1 MKPKVVIA
9 LSIYKPNLKW
19 LEELLISLN
28 NQTYQNIELLV
39 WNDCPEDNF
48 DYDKYFS
55 QYNYFCSK
63 FLYVM
68 I

>member
-39 WNDCPEDNF
+39 WNDFPEH
-48 DYDKYFS
+48 KYE
-55 QYNYFCSK
+55 
-63 FLYVM
+63 
-68 I
+68 

>member
-39 WNDCPEDNF
+39 RNDCPEDKY
-48 DYDKYFS
+48 DYDNFIVKKMS
-55 QYNYFCSK
+55 TCSSYN
-63 FLYVM
+63 
-68 I
+68 